1 MIKIEN
7 LRKEYDGV
15 VALKGLDL
23 ALEEGDAFGFIGPN
37 GAGKTTTIDILAT
50 LVEPTSGTAKVA
62 GYDLW
67 LEAKKVRQ
75 IIGYMPD
82 FFGLYEDLKVWEYL
96 DFFGAIHGL
105 NKKHRLKKIEEVL
118 ELTNLTGKRNSL
130 VQVLSRGMRQRLC
143 LAKTLMHDPKV
154 LLLDE
159 PASGLDPRAR
169 MEIRELLKKL
179 KRSGKTI
186 FVSSHI
192 LPELSDICNKIG
204 VIEDGILLTTGK
216 VEEVISRVSGRKKL
230 LIRVME
236 GAERATQILR
246 GLSGIEKVELSE
258 DELKVTH
265 TVETTDVSGFISAL
279 LNGGIKVVS
288 FNEEA
293 ADLEDIFMKISRGI
307 VS

>member
-1 MIKIEN
+1 MIRIEG

-15 VALKGLDL
+15 IALKGLDL

-50 LVEPTSGTAKVA
+50 LVEPTSGTARIA

-67 LEAKKVRQ
+67 LEPKKVRQ
-75 IIGYMPD
+75 VIGYMPD

-96 DFFGAIHGL
+96 DFFGASYGL
-105 NKKHRLKKIEEVL
+105 DKKYRLKKIEEVL
-118 ELTNLTGKRNSL
+118 ELTNLTGKRDSL
-130 VQVLSRGMRQRLC
+130 IQALSRGMRQRLC
-143 LAKTLMHDPKV
+143 LAKTLVHDPKV

-169 MEIRELLKKL
+169 VEIRELLKKL
-179 KRSGKTI
+179 KRLGKTI

-204 VIEDGILLTTGK
+204 IIEEGVLLATGG
-216 VEEVISRVSGRKKL
+216 VEEVMSSVSGKRRL
-230 LIRVME
+230 LIKVVE
-236 GAERATQILR
+236 EAERAAQILR
-246 GLSGIEKVELSE
+246 GLSGIEKVELSG

-265 TVETTDVSGFISAL
+265 TVGAADVSGLVSAL
-279 LNGGIKVVS
+279 LNGGIKVIS

-293 ADLEDIFMKISRGI
+293 ADLEDVFMKISKGI
-307 VS
+307 LS